1 MPGQWLCP
9 RSHGRIK
16 AQDPER
22 YGDFL
27 SDTVTISE
35 TPVQRQHSVKWS
47 SALSKWSKLRQA
59 PTARSRPLIGRS
71 LPGPIAQL
79 TGRWLVRSRNRM
91 RRQNFC
97 GGFAQ
102 GCRCHN
108 DRQARPRPLSLVFFS
123 FLAYCSAS
131 FSQPRCAALL
141 TCTTC
146 HFPF

>member
-9 RSHGRIK
+9 RIHGRIK

-102 GCRCHN
+102 GCLSQRPPG
-108 DRQARPRPLSLVFFS
+108 QAQTFSLVFF
-123 FLAYCSAS
+123 FLLAYCSAS